1 MDDSDGSQTAADA
14 FAALANPLRVGIVR
28 ALGETAA
35 DDPQEVTFLP
45 FDHPER
51 GLSYTA
57 LRDRV
62 PVDDNGQFNYH
73 LDKVV
78 GSYLEKHDDQ
88 YRLTWLGIL
97 AYRFLVVGRFSAAPV
112 TRQFDLDEPCHRCG
126 EGVTARYTEDQLLY
140 VDCTGCGLRTMMI
153 HVPQH
158 GIANA
163 SREALLSAGATRY
176 LTHIESLTA
185 GHCPWCSG
193 RVAASIHRSTDP
205 RRGQPVV
212 TYLCRACG
220 GVYFPSVGGTLLS
233 HPAVVAFCH
242 ERGVDL
248 SRYPWTIPFA
258 FDPDRATVTSTDPFR
273 VVVDVQYEG
282 DCCLV
287 TVDRDR
293 SVRSVTVDEQ

>member
-1 MDDSDGSQTAADA
+1 MADSDERQTAADA
-14 FAALANPLRVGIVR
+14 FAALANPLRIGIVR
-28 ALGETAA
+28 ALGETDG
-35 DDPQEVTFLP
+35 DDARELRFLP
-45 FDHPER
+45 FDHPGR

-62 PVDDNGQFNYH
+62 PVDDNGRFNYH

-78 GSYLEKHDDQ
+78 GRYVEKHDDR

-97 AYRFLVVGRFSAAPV
+97 AYRFLVAGRFSAAPV
-112 TRQFDLDEPCHRCG
+112 TRQFDLDDPCHRCDDR
-126 EGVTARYTEDQLLY
+126 VTARYTEDQVLY

-158 GIANA
+158 GIASA
-163 SREALLSAGATRY
+163 SDETLLSAGATRY
-176 LTHIESLTA
+176 RTHIESLTA

-193 RVAASIHRSTDP
+193 RVSAAVHRTTDA

-212 TYLCRACG
+212 TYLCRDCG
-220 GVYFPSVGGTLLS
+220 GVYFPSLGGTLLS

-248 SRYPWTIPFA
+248 SRHPWTIPFA
-258 FDPDRATVTSTDPFR
+258 SAPDRATVTSTDPFR
-273 VVVDVQYEG
+273 VAIDVRHDGERCRVV
-282 DCCLV
+282 
-287 TVDRDR
+287 VDRDR
-293 SVRSVTVDEQ
+293 SVRSITVDAQ